1 MGYWQL
7 NINELNINELNIN
20 ELNIIVVCIN
30 VISHS
35 QETLMDAPNN
45 HEGLINKCCPRFYT
59 RELIQS
65 TAVGTCIQHILNSD
79 TNTKNTIL
87 LEFNILSNIIG

>member
-1 MGYWQL
+1 MQRSYNSKSCLMCYWQF
-7 NINELNINELNIN
+7 NINEFNINELNIN
-20 ELNIIVVCIN
+20 ELNIIVVCIK

-59 RELIQS
+59 RE
-65 TAVGTCIQHILNSD
+65 
-79 TNTKNTIL
+79 
-87 LEFNILSNIIG
+87 